1 MVLFARTFE
10 PGQRL
15 CGGHKLILGL
25 FTQGYNLIGGSRFPF
40 RVNGLEESC
49 RYQEQ
54 FQLILGSLDKTRD
67 NPALVDLITRWTVS
81 RYLSEVSPYRRP
93 LIEIQLFSPSDVAFS
108 NSFLALGRIARENA
122 LGDSLGETK

>member
-1 MVLFARTFE
+1 
-10 PGQRL
+10 L

-40 RVNGLEESC
+40 RVNGLKESG

-67 NPALVDLITRWTVS
+67 DPALVDLITRWTVS
-81 RYLSEVSPYRRP
+81 RYLSEVSPYRGP
-93 LIEIQLFSPSDVAFS
+93 LIEIQLFSACDVAFRD
-108 NSFLALGRIARENA
+108 SFLAIGRIARENA
-122 LGDSLGETK
+122 LSDSLRETE